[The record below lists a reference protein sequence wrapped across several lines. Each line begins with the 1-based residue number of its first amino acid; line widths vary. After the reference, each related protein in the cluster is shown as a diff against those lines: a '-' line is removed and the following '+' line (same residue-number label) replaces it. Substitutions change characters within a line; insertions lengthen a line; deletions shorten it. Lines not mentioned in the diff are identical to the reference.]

1 MIDLF
6 ISVRLIP
13 HPLEPRA
20 EAFNYSNYHIRGM
33 IKNLLHIPKL
43 TISLHS
49 YVHFV
54 VNIVSRTYEI
64 VYMYLA
70 AARLT

>member
-1 MIDLF
+1 
-6 ISVRLIP
+6 
-13 HPLEPRA
+13 
-20 EAFNYSNYHIRGM
+20 M
-33 IKNLLHIPKL
+33 IKNLLHVPKL
-43 TISLHS
+43 TVSLHC